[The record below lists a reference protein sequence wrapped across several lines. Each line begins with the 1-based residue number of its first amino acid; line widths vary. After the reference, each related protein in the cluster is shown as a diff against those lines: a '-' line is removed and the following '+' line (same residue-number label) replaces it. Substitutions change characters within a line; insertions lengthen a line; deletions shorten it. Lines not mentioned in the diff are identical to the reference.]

1 MKRINF
7 GGLWYVPAV
16 MFAASLTA
24 CLDSGDETIVVEA
37 GKPAH
42 GIPSDEDASPNP
54 AIETS
59 TTNIPNVQ
67 WTVETVGD
75 DVIIRLDMTGIQDPD
90 TYEWLKLFGT
100 GGNGANKQN
109 VWVSVDGEPKG
120 ISVYNNS
127 DDEGENAIKA
137 DVVFLVD
144 NSGSMSEEADAVAR
158 DIVDWANTLVSSRL
172 DVRFGCVG
180 YSEYG
185 SVNGGVD
192 ITGVD
197 ELREFLNRQ
206 GFSGTN
212 RTMEFAGSNQS
223 SLGSAASTYRIGG
236 GDECGVLALRFADER
251 FSFRMGANRIY
262 VNFTDEPN
270 QPAGNKEWSVDYVND
285 QTQWSTSK
293 GTIHTVYSDNY
304 NYQESKLGEEYPWRL
319 SEYTG
324 GTILYAPSD
333 FSGVTLNTLPV
344 TGAMQ
349 NSYVIRF
356 TNVAKFMDGKP
367 HEIKVTILSEDGRT
381 CAERTFYVTFEAGA

>member
-59 TTNIPNVQ
+59 TTSIPNVQ

-158 DIVDWANTLVSSRL
+158 DIVDWANTLVGSGL

-206 GFSGTN
+206 GYSGTN
-212 RTMEFAGSNQS
+212 RTMGFAGSNQS
-223 SLGSAASTYRIGG
+223 SLESAASTYYIGG
-236 GDECGVLALRFADER
+236 GECGVLALRFADER

-270 QPAGNKEWSVDYVND
+270 QPAGNKEWSVDYVSD